1 MDPSRITLYPGE
13 KHLSPPDRAFSPCEV
28 TQSICQRS
36 FQLLEHQYVEISKK
50 KYLEITVDVYDIFSL
65 LLLVFHYFKTVLMSS
80 SVDDIPRV
88 HLWVPVQR
96 QRVSDLLMQEPTFF
110 ESSLPHEEQWNVRH
124 FVSY

>member
-1 MDPSRITLYPGE
+1 M
-13 KHLSPPDRAFSPCEV
+13 
-28 TQSICQRS
+28 
-36 FQLLEHQYVEISKK
+36 EISKK

-65 LLLVFHYFKTVLMSS
+65 LLLVFHYFKTVLLSS